1 MYEVVMLQSE
11 PKILL
16 ALAVEFDSKCCKL
29 LVSFS
34 SFKAAISLFVPLYIA
49 RQTAYHSP
57 RSRLSSSYWHGR
69 ASQRQSIAMF
79 EKLIDAREQSWAE
92 WSQTGTPGEADHQQ
106 LLGRI
111 EGPQLSR
118 HKSVLI
124 LDGGLGTTLEDEC
137 QITFSSTDT
146 PTWSSHLLVSAP
158 ETLAKIH
165 KSFVEVG
172 ADIILTATY
181 QASFEGFSATR
192 RHDAGSVA
200 TQGGSQYSQTE
211 VKNIMQSAVPLARSA
226 FGSKKGL
233 VALSLGAYGAT
244 TIPSTE
250 YTGKYPPNMQV
261 LLSLELWHTERVMAF
276 EQHQKTWDNIDL
288 VAFETLPRLNEI
300 ESVRGAMR
308 RLSKP
313 KPFWISCVFPN
324 DDQKLPDGSEVNNVV
339 RAMLAVP
346 TASITSTP
354 IPMGIGINCTKVQK
368 LRLLIGCFEDAAASM
383 NIQLP
388 YLVIYPDGAD
398 NLTYDT
404 TSQTW
409 TPTKPATTLRDW
421 HEEMFDIVQEVED
434 RDKWAGIIVGGC
446 CKTKPQHIARLSKRV
461 RESKYP
467 TQTTAAI
474 VCLTKKSQHA

>member
-1 MYEVVMLQSE
+1 MS
-11 PKILL
+11 
-16 ALAVEFDSKCCKL
+16 
-29 LVSFS
+29 
-34 SFKAAISLFVPLYIA
+34 
-49 RQTAYHSP
+49 
-57 RSRLSSSYWHGR
+57 
-69 ASQRQSIAMF
+69 
-79 EKLIDAREQSWAE
+79 EKLIDTREQRLAE
-92 WSQTGTPGEADHQQ
+92 WSQTGTPGEADHQH
-106 LLGRI
+106 LLGMI

-118 HKSVLI
+118 HKQVLI

-158 ETLAKIH
+158 EALAKIH

-211 VKNIMQSAVPLARSA
+211 VKDIMQPAVHLARSA

-250 YTGKYPPNMQV
+250 YTGKYPPSMQV
-261 LLSLELWHTERVMAF
+261 PLSLELWHTERVMAF

-288 VAFETLPRLNEI
+288 LAFETLPRLNEI

-308 RLSKP
+308 RLCKP

-324 DDQKLPDGSEVNNVV
+324 DDQKYRMD
-339 RAMLAVP
+339 
-346 TASITSTP
+346 
-354 IPMGIGINCTKVQK
+354 QK
-368 LRLLIGCFEDAAASM
+368 
-383 NIQLP
+383 
-388 YLVIYPDGAD
+388 
-398 NLTYDT
+398 
-404 TSQTW
+404 
-409 TPTKPATTLRDW
+409 
-421 HEEMFDIVQEVED
+421 
-434 RDKWAGIIVGGC
+434 
-446 CKTKPQHIARLSKRV
+446 
-461 RESKYP
+461 
-467 TQTTAAI
+467 
-474 VCLTKKSQHA
+474 